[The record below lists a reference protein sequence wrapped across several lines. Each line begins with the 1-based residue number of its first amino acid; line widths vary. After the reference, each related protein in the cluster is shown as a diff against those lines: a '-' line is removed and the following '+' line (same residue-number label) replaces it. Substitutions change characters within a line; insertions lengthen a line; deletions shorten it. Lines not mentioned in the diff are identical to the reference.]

1 MKINRRSSILL
12 SIATL
17 LLLLNHPASAQNNGS
32 CEGHAFPLQRDGK
45 QINTSWPLR
54 VLRQN
59 APVYSDAR
67 GSREKTTLKFGEV
80 LDALRISSSQKQGR
94 VEICESGCLPGESL
108 GWMDRTDL
116 LCTIYPIKNDKGLER
131 KAFIKTPP
139 QPEIVVEGRRSV
151 KKTTVTAYACYD
163 SSCKKSRNALSRFE
177 MYFIVAE
184 KQQRYLL
191 ADKYNLL
198 MAPPLVG
205 WVDKDKIIPWNTT
218 LQLRPKEEVEYI
230 RAFPNNYLDQ
240 NPDARGVR
248 IDPSEAVD
256 LAGGDIWYKFPLH
269 VPLLDK
275 KDKKDHGGQYYHV
288 SAPGIGM
295 KGFDVENM
303 DQQTAVVEK
312 LKHVDVFFLL
322 DGTRSMQTSLDTA
335 KKFSRQIVEKLSS
348 KHDYKGAH
356 FRFGFRVY
364 RDNFRGSRWPNDE
377 SIGEGL
383 PLSGTCQAKAN
394 ITQENQ
400 KTFNSKIS
408 PVKESD
414 ETSQEDSTY
423 EENLFIGFRRAIKD
437 MGNCPKRLKILFVI
451 GDHGDNDKQVPQSL
465 MRQLTK
471 TFTHSPRV
479 FFIQTPNEKAYDEA
493 YRSAYKRFQ
502 TQANSILGQVYRGMN
517 YRDNFQKMQ
526 SGTINQIMAQLAKQ
540 VVQQVGHHSSS
551 STINEVILKLRA
563 GQSVKDI
570 IEQGMREGD
579 LPVLYWQLLE
589 KELCQTVNEQCKH
602 SVDHRVI
609 DAYIPVSND
618 LVEEIWLLSRDLDN
632 WKSLLRPLFKNIQDK
647 PFDAQKREFVRVLKE
662 ELMRILGEPLLLEAG
677 KTLGDVLRRKNG
689 LPVREHSPLMQ
700 YTVKEILNMQRCEF
714 QRLTKWVEDIYGLLN
729 RLTGQP
735 TSKVAFSLAD
745 FPDTQCP
752 RVSDK
757 GRNIKRLT
765 LAPPKAL
772 GPSDEYRYDHTF
784 RGDTIYSIPKD
795 FLP

>member
-1 MKINRRSSILL
+1 
-12 SIATL
+12 
-17 LLLLNHPASAQNNGS
+17 
-32 CEGHAFPLQRDGK
+32 
-45 QINTSWPLR
+45 
-54 VLRQN
+54 
-59 APVYSDAR
+59 
-67 GSREKTTLKFGEV
+67 
-80 LDALRISSSQKQGR
+80 
-94 VEICESGCLPGESL
+94 
-108 GWMDRTDL
+108 
-116 LCTIYPIKNDKGLER
+116 
-131 KAFIKTPP
+131 
-139 QPEIVVEGRRSV
+139 
-151 KKTTVTAYACYD
+151 
-163 SSCKKSRNALSRFE
+163 
-177 MYFIVAE
+177 
-184 KQQRYLL
+184 
-191 ADKYNLL
+191 
-198 MAPPLVG
+198 
-205 WVDKDKIIPWNTT
+205 
-218 LQLRPKEEVEYI
+218 
-230 RAFPNNYLDQ
+230 
-240 NPDARGVR
+240 
-248 IDPSEAVD
+248 
-256 LAGGDIWYKFPLH
+256 
-269 VPLLDK
+269 
-275 KDKKDHGGQYYHV
+275 
-288 SAPGIGM
+288 
-295 KGFDVENM
+295 
-303 DQQTAVVEK
+303 
-312 LKHVDVFFLL
+312 
-322 DGTRSMQTSLDTA
+322 
-335 KKFSRQIVEKLSS
+335 
-348 KHDYKGAH
+348 
-356 FRFGFRVY
+356 
-364 RDNFRGSRWPNDE
+364 
-377 SIGEGL
+377 
-383 PLSGTCQAKAN
+383 
-394 ITQENQ
+394 
-400 KTFNSKIS
+400 
-408 PVKESD
+408 
-414 ETSQEDSTY
+414 
-423 EENLFIGFRRAIKD
+423 
-437 MGNCPKRLKILFVI
+437 
-451 GDHGDNDKQVPQSL
+451 
-465 MRQLTK
+465 
-471 TFTHSPRV
+471 
-479 FFIQTPNEKAYDEA
+479 
-493 YRSAYKRFQ
+493 
-502 TQANSILGQVYRGMN
+502 
-517 YRDNFQKMQ
+517 MQ